1 MKSVFKVGDHVNI
14 HLSTGDRIDGEV
26 VSVTDEFVELLQP
39 KAYREEQPTVF
50 VNLSHITHVYLNG
63 YR

>member
-14 HLSTGDRIDGEV
+14 HLSTGDRLDGEV
-26 VSVTDEFVELLQP
+26 VRVTEEIVELLQP

-50 VNLSHITHVYLNG
+50 VNLSHVTHVYLNG
-63 YR
+63 FR

>member
-1 MKSVFKVGDHVNI
+1 MKSVFKVGNHVNI
-14 HLSTGDRIDGEV
+14 HLATGDRIDGEV

-39 KAYREEQPTVF
+39 KAYREEQPTVY

-63 YR
+63 FR